1 MGEGNFSLP
10 MSSDE
15 VIGPAMLINN
25 YGKGK
30 VVYLPCS
37 PDAALASE
45 YRTVEP
51 RLLLRNLI
59 RYLRPNPEIDMRLLR
74 MLKVWL
80 LTILA
85 TWYGEY
91 I

>member
-1 MGEGNFSLP
+1 
-10 MSSDE
+10 MSPDE
-15 VIGPAMLINN
+15 VAGPAMLINN
-25 YGKGK
+25 YGRGK

-59 RYLRPNPEIDMRLLR
+59 RYLRPNPEVSIVAPSYVESVVTHDPSVL
-74 MLKVWL
+74 V
-80 LTILA
+80 
-85 TWYGEY
+85 
-91 I
+91 